1 MKVQLEF
8 KDMRRR
14 WWGVKP
20 VGSCTWGSSAH
31 QPPHITCFSTTCSK
45 CSIQVCV
52 WGGNQL
58 TRCRQRFHS
67 DFSPGPD
74 WKSKMP
80 VMEKEASRDRDTQVW
95 SISVCLLKFVQKR
108 VTYGYWPLGAGND
121 TRPCKQ
127 CARPRGELCWFPPPP
142 NKYNWETKQFE
153 NKNEKVIM
161 WKDGEEVKAS
171 VRQFDGVKIWTLKN
185 NLKE

>member
-1 MKVQLEF
+1 MF
-8 KDMRRR
+8 HS
-14 WWGVKP
+14 G
-20 VGSCTWGSSAH
+20 
-31 QPPHITCFSTTCSK
+31 
-45 CSIQVCV
+45 VCV
-52 WGGNQL
+52 GVGNQL

-74 WKSKMP
+74 WKAKMP

-95 SISVCLLKFVQKR
+95 SISVRLLKFVQKR
-108 VTYGYWPLGAGND
+108 VTYGYWPLGAGSD

-127 CARPRGELCWFPPPP
+127 CCTATRRIMLIFSPP

-161 WKDGEEVKAS
+161 WKDREEVKVS